1 MSFSST
7 KPVGAMTSAFV
18 QIHTLTA
25 YPAALLNR
33 DDAGFAKRLPF
44 GGAVRTRVSSQC
56 LKYHWRN
63 FSGEHALYGLDVP
76 RSLRSR
82 ETFKRCIARPL
93 VEEGYPLRLVVAF
106 ALHLQKLIVSDES
119 LSKTDFKKLMSDE
132 VDDETLLDQLKS
144 NQVIILGWPEVDYLR
159 RIIRERLDA
168 LREVWADAAAPLSDE
183 QLEQVYQELQA
194 IGKGELKKNLKGL
207 YLAAGLDAALF
218 GRMATSDVLARGDAA
233 IHVAHAFTTHAEESE
248 SDYFTAVDELVAQE
262 GEGELGSG
270 HLNSQELTSGL
281 FYGYVVVD
289 VPLLVSNLEGVP
301 PAAWLEADR
310 TLAAEVVRRLLHLI
324 ATVSPGAKLGSTAPH
339 AYAQFML
346 VEWGRSQPRTLANAF
361 HRPVSLDGEGVLVNS
376 YRALGRYV
384 EQMDRMY
391 GKLTERRLA
400 AIDLPEAVQRQ
411 LQVDTLN
418 AVPEIADWVAEK
430 IQGGA

>member
-1 MSFSST
+1 MV
-7 KPVGAMTSAFV
+7 PAFV
-18 QIHTLTA
+18 QIHTLTT

-44 GGAVRTRVSSQC
+44 GGATRTRISSQC

-63 FSGEHALYGLDVP
+63 FAGEHALYGIDVP
-76 RSLRSR
+76 RSVRSR
-82 ETFKRCIARPL
+82 ETFKRLIARPL

-106 ALHLQKLIVSDES
+106 ALHLQQLIVSDEA
-119 LSKTDFKKLMSDE
+119 LSKADFNKLMRDE
-132 VDDETLLDQLKS
+132 ADDEALLDQLKS
-144 NQVIILGWPEVDYLR
+144 NQLIVLGRPEVDYLR

-168 LREVWADAAAPLSDE
+168 LREVWENASASLSDE
-183 QLEQVYQELQA
+183 QLYQELQA
-194 IGKGELKKNLKGL
+194 IGKGDLRQNLRGL
-207 YLAAGLDAALF
+207 RLAAGLDAALF

-248 SDYFTAVDELVAQE
+248 SDYFTAVDELVAQDS
-262 GEGELGSG
+262 EGELGSG
-270 HLNSQELTSGL
+270 HLNNQELTSGL
-281 FYGYVVVD
+281 FYSYVVVD

-301 PAAWLEADR
+301 RTDWQQADR
-310 TLAAEVVRRLLHLI
+310 TLAAEVVQRLLHLI

-346 VEWGRSQPRTLANAF
+346 VEWGQSQPRTLANAF
-361 HRPVSLDGEGVLVNS
+361 HRPVPLNGEGVLINS

-384 EQMDRMY
+384 AQMDRMY

-400 AIDLPEAVQRQ
+400 AIDLPEDVRCQ
-411 LQVDTLN
+411 LQVDALHSI
-418 AVPEIADWVAEK
+418 PEIANWVAEK
-430 IQGGA
+430 IREGT